1 MTAGGSLARR
11 HSWPRDAHRAT
22 IPAPCGYGDRAMA
35 IAFTPLIDG
44 VATVEQQM
52 PAEPVGF

>member
-1 MTAGGSLARR
+1 
-11 HSWPRDAHRAT
+11 
-22 IPAPCGYGDRAMA
+22 MA